1 MKRWPCGHLGGSVE
15 LTAERERHIGE
26 RHPDLARW
34 DSELIAGALREPD
47 QVRVS
52 DRMGN
57 ARLFSRWYGDVQG
70 GVHAVVVVIS
80 DPPAGRRHWVVT
92 AYLARRLSGG
102 RIEWQRS

>member
-1 MKRWPCGHLGGSVE
+1 MKRWRCGHLGGSVE
-15 LTAERERHIGE
+15 LTAEREWHIAE

-34 DSELIAGALREPD
+34 NAGLIAGTIQQPD
-47 QVRVS
+47 RVRTS
-52 DRMGN
+52 DHMGN

-70 GVHAVVVVIS
+70 GVHAVVVVIT
-80 DPPAGRRHWVVT
+80 DPPPARRHWVVT